1 MTGPKAHKAGG
12 QSFLACPELKG
23 DIKMAFDIDLRGKS
37 SFLVNILH
45 IVDCLLVVVMLWLL
59 AKVHKVPWS
68 EAYLHLAVGSF
79 IVSFVNF
86 CSVKLYRPW
95 RGIKLFKEL
104 LVILKAWGIF
114 AGIILSL
121 FFLLKISDQY
131 SRAVITSWLVVSPFA
146 IFLVHMMMRKLLG
159 ILRKR
164 GKNLRYAVI
173 VGAGDLGVK
182 IARHIS
188 DIPWS
193 GIKIT
198 GFFDDKCKSEGL
210 LVSQHPVLGTIANL
224 PDYLKNNK
232 IDYVYIALPLRAEPK
247 IVSILSNCRVFG
259 ARLFMV
265 PDLFAFDMFNAEFQ
279 TLENMPIIS
288 FNPDY
293 RWKRYFD
300 LVFSVIIC
308 LVSLPITL
316 LIALLI
322 KLEDGGPIFYK
333 ARRIR
338 IAGKKFNCWKFRTMV
353 VDAEKKLAQILNTD
367 PDSKREWDSIFKLTN
382 DPRITRVGRII
393 RKLSLD
399 ELPQFINVIKGDM
412 SVVGARPVV
421 EKELNRYYKENA
433 GLYCSIKPGITGPW
447 QVGPRNDMDDYT
459 ERVKL
464 DMSYLQNYSLW
475 VDLKIIYRTVAIV
488 LNRKGAY

>member
-1 MTGPKAHKAGG
+1 
-12 QSFLACPELKG
+12 
-23 DIKMAFDIDLRGKS
+23 MAFDINLQEKS
-37 SFLVNILH
+37 SSLLNILH
-45 IVDCLLVVVMLWLL
+45 ILDCLLVVVILWIL
-59 AKVHKVPWS
+59 AKVHEVPWS
-68 EAYLHLAVGSF
+68 EGYLYLVVGSF
-79 IVSFVNF
+79 ILSFFSF

-95 RGIKLFKEL
+95 RGIKLYKEL
-104 LVILKAWGIF
+104 FIILKAWMMF

-121 FFLLKISDQY
+121 FFLLKISNQY
-131 SRAVITSWLVVSPFA
+131 SRVVIISWLLVSPFA
-146 IFLVHMMMRKLLG
+146 IFLVHLIMRKLLG
-159 ILRKR
+159 ILRKQ

-182 IARHIS
+182 LAKHVK
-188 DIPWS
+188 DIPWA
-193 GIKIT
+193 GIKVT
-198 GFFDDKCKSEGL
+198 GFFDDKYNREVL
-210 LVSQHPVLGTIANL
+210 LCSQYPVLGTIANL

-232 IDYVYIALPLRAEPK
+232 IDFVYIALPLRAELK
-247 IVSILSNCRVFG
+247 IVSILSDCRAFG

-265 PDLFAFDMFNAEFQ
+265 PDLFAFDIYNAEFQ
-279 TLENMPIIS
+279 TLGNMPIIS

-300 LVFSVIIC
+300 IVFSLIIC

-333 ARRIR
+333 GRRIR
-338 IAGKKFNCWKFRTMV
+338 IAGKEFNCWKFRTMV
-353 VDAEKKLAQILNTD
+353 VDADQKLAQILNTD
-367 PDSKREWDSIFKLTN
+367 ADAKREWASIYKLRN

-393 RKLSLD
+393 RKFSLD

-421 EKELNRYYKENA
+421 EKELKRHYKEYA

-447 QVGPRNDMDDYT
+447 QIGPRNDMNDYT
-459 ERVKL
+459 ERVEL
-464 DMSYLQNYSLW
+464 DMWYLQNYSFWL
-475 VDLKIIYRTVAIV
+475 DLKIIFRTVAIV
-488 LNRKGAY
+488 FNGKGAY